1 MKIEEHDI
9 AAIKALGYTGDEA
22 RFLYI
27 VATHSG
33 YFVPRQFLDLTGAS
47 WGYRT
52 DQLSKKLESRGHAT
66 WREYQDTGGVYHL
79 FSKKL
84 YAEIGKENLRNRR
97 RHSVEFIRT
106 RLVLL
111 DFVIANQQYDYLE
124 TEEQKV
130 EYFCKELAL
139 PKNCLPTKTYE
150 GRSSS
155 EPTLRYFVDKYP
167 LFLDS
172 SRAPSPPVVTLSYVD
187 PGYPSIAGFANHL
200 NAYRPLFQELNEF
213 QFLLIS
219 NSRSILPMRRNP
231 SPRW

>member
-1 MKIEEHDI
+1 MKIEDHDI
-9 AAIKALGYTGDEA
+9 AAIKALGYTEAEA

-52 DQLSKKLESRGHAT
+52 DQLSRKLESRGHAT

-111 DFVIANQQYDYLE
+111 DFVIANQHYDYLE

-130 EYFCKELAL
+130 WYFCKCFGSAGNGE
-139 PKNCLPTKTYE
+139 
-150 GRSSS
+150 
-155 EPTLRYFVDKYP
+155 
-167 LFLDS
+167 
-172 SRAPSPPVVTLSYVD
+172 VTLSVNED
-187 PGYPSIAGFANHL
+187 SAPSGRGFSRHERLSSDAGC
-200 NAYRPLFQELNEF
+200 
-213 QFLLIS
+213 
-219 NSRSILPMRRNP
+219 
-231 SPRW
+231 W